1 MRQVGAPLFFTSI
14 ILIAGFGILMLSNFA
29 LNSDM
34 GMFCSAIIAL
44 ALVADF
50 IVLPAFLLKF
60 DRGKLI

>member
-1 MRQVGAPLFFTSI
+1 
-14 ILIAGFGILMLSNFA
+14 
-29 LNSDM
+29 M